1 MDARGEGDDVGVD
14 GGAGDAIAALV
25 ERVASENE
33 VTDRA
38 GSRERGGRGGG
49 ARGVVANGEDDDGE
63 DEQAWMADIDA
74 RMATVKDM
82 EREAAEAATD
92 VVEAGGEGGG
102 GPSGGPGEA
111 EGAMFP

>member
-49 ARGVVANGEDDDGE
+49 APLFRVYLDAEL
-63 DEQAWMADIDA
+63 DEG
-74 RMATVKDM
+74 TVD
-82 EREAAEAATD
+82 AATHAMLLQLFEIRALILLID
-92 VVEAGGEGGG
+92 GIDEACRHA
-102 GPSGGPGEA
+102 PRHAYA
-111 EGAMFP
+111 EWPRHS